1 LLALAIWLV
10 YPLFYDGKQLFKTGF
25 AEYLS
30 SFWNFVDILHIL
42 GGYANLVLQYFYE
55 DIKRMVPQ
63 SVLVV
68 IILSTLFKLFFFMRL
83 NKRFSVITTMIF
95 TCIYDLRFFLTFFI
109 MLLVFFGSMLN
120 VLSPNP

>member
-10 YPLFYDGKQLFKTGF
+10 YPLFYDGKQLFKT
-25 AEYLS
+25 EYLS